1 MKKCRQALGPGEIVA
16 MLVEVGT
23 FVKEPMSGSGQ
34 ARAKPPRLRLT

>member
-1 MKKCRQALGPGEIVA
+1 VIGT

-34 ARAKPPRLRLT
+34 ARAKLPRQRLT